1 MSLKKYQKKRK
12 FLDTPEPKG
21 KIINKSNNRF
31 VVQKHQASHLH
42 YDFRLEKEGVLT
54 SWAIPKEPPKILGIK
69 RLAMQVED
77 HPVSY
82 INFQGIIPKGNYG
95 AGKVEIW
102 DKGVYNL
109 IINKKNELKI
119 TLKGKKLKGNYIL
132 VKPRGDQF
140 GKKAWLFFKTKS

>member
-1 MSLKKYQKKRK
+1 MKKYQKKRK